1 MTRLSAANIKA
12 KRKAHKIQQKAFRRT
27 ARTTTRTLKG
37 KRGALKARE
46 KRALKY
52 ARPISSR
59 KGPYLIDSEKP
70 FLYQREAKDYE
81 STAIYYFSYDH
92 ETRTLLVQFW
102 RVRVKNGVVI
112 KKWPSSKKYLYP
124 NITPELYERFVKAGS
139 KGRFFLANIKGKD
152 FKRLI

>member
-52 ARPISSR
+52 DRPISSR
-59 KGPYLIDSEKP
+59 KGPYLISPKTP
-70 FLYQREAKDYE
+70 FAYQREAGDYE
-81 STAIYYFSYDH
+81 SQAIYYFSYDH
-92 ETRTLLVQFW
+92 ETRSLLIQFW
-102 RVRVKNGVVI
+102 RVRIKNGVII
-112 KKWPSSKKYLYP
+112 KKWPSNKKYLFP

-139 KGRFFLANIKGKD
+139 KGRFFLANIKGKE
-152 FKRLI
+152 FRRLT